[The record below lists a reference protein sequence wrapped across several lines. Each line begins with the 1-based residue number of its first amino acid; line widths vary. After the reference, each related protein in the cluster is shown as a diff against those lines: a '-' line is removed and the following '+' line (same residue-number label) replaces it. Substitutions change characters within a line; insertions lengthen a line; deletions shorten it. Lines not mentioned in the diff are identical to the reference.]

1 MITSVS
7 TSSTFAD
14 LTNHQLKTFE
24 KQIQKIIKKQK
35 LEFTAHQ
42 QLLIWQFPCIVWYM
56 LSKDDLK
63 YLGRCVKAKCEC
75 SAILYNGLEHL
86 WSLVPMG
93 DGVVAKINPLLRE
106 RQLCFP
112 YVSCGHCP
120 CLLKHFPWSHVFVSV
135 SVTIYFHLQEPGWV
149 QDRHPIKE
157 YLYEYE
163 WMRTQTYLQ

>member
-7 TSSTFAD
+7 TSSTFPD

-42 QLLIWQFPCIVWYM
+42 QLFIWQFHCILWYM

-93 DGVVAKINPLLRE
+93 DGVVAKINPLLIE
-106 RQLCFP
+106 TTVLSLCILWSFSFLWSLSMFSEAFP
-112 YVSCGHCP
+112 MKSCVCVSFTHH
-120 CLLKHFPWSHVFVSV
+120 LFPS
-135 SVTIYFHLQEPGWV
+135 P
-149 QDRHPIKE
+149 
-157 YLYEYE
+157 
-163 WMRTQTYLQ
+163 RTRPSTR